1 MPTKTV
7 HDWAASRGLASRV
20 ADFSALELVRSRL
33 ARLASEGALDA
44 GFVRTSLGDFR
55 YPEGRKDRAPRSLV
69 LLALP
74 RPAHVVTF
82 SPAGRELDLLLPPTY
97 ASYHPVFDRVRDW
110 FRTDLGLR
118 PDQAVLLN
126 APLKSLAAAAGLVRY
141 GRNNIGYV
149 DGLGSYVQ
157 LIGLAV
163 GVPLE
168 PDGDLFPIE
177 ERALPLCGSC
187 RLCARACPGLAVS
200 RDRFLLR
207 AERCFTIFSESPDP
221 IPDSI
226 VSPSPDCL
234 IGCLACQEAC
244 PANKG
249 LLKREHS
256 GVVFDLEE
264 TEAMLS
270 EAGPRRS
277 PLWPQIRAKFS
288 TLETTE
294 DIDLFARNLRFVVG
308 GRG

>member
-1 MPTKTV
+1 MQTRIV
-7 HDWAASRGLASRV
+7 HSWAASRGLASRV
-20 ADFSALELVRSRL
+20 ADFGALELVRGRL

-44 GFVRTSLGDFR
+44 GFVRSSLGGFR
-55 YPEGRKDRAPRSLV
+55 YLEGRKIKTPRSLV

-82 SPAGRELDLLLPPTY
+82 HPGDRELDLLLPPTY
-97 ASYHPVFDRVRDW
+97 GAYDPVFDRVRGW
-110 FRTDLGLR
+110 FRGDLGLR
-118 PDQAVLLN
+118 PSEADLVN

-141 GRNNIGYV
+141 GRNNVGYV

-163 GVPLE
+163 SIPLE
-168 PDGDLFPIE
+168 PDGELFPIE

-187 RLCARACPGLAVS
+187 RLCARACSGRAVS

-207 AERCFTIFSESPDP
+207 AERCFTLFSESPDP
-221 IPDSI
+221 IPESV

-244 PANKG
+244 PANRG

-256 GVVFDLEE
+256 GVVFDREE

-270 EAGPRRS
+270 EAGHHRS
-277 PLWPQIRAKFS
+277 PLWPDIQAKFS
-288 TLETTE
+288 KLETTE
-294 DIDLFARNLRFVVG
+294 DIDLFARNLKFVVG